1 MKMNLR
7 NKKKKNGT
15 GSSYLL
21 IKVSGV
27 VIKGFMLHMPL
38 AAGNISAVF
47 FFCVSVHMCRQ
58 KET

>member
-38 AAGNISAVF
+38 AAGNSSAVF